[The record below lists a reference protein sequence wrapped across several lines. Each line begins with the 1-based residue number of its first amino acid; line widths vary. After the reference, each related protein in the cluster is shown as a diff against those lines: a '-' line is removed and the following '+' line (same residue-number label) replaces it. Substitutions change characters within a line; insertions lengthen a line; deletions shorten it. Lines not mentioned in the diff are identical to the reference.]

1 MATVAILVAGPV
13 KADTITD
20 DPLHFSCGNCLND
33 NGTVTPTT
41 GGAPTDITV
50 TSSPARSGDLTLKIL
65 VPNNF
70 TAPATDAVTGMINGT
85 SFTGTAH
92 LFSTTAW
99 TSGDLDSGFLG
110 ITNFANGAPPNP
122 LNAWLPSTDSVD
134 PGATGFFVLTLD
146 LGQVSLNSPGGS
158 SPIDL
163 SLGSLGLGGLVL
175 GDLMTADGDV
185 TTAQSAALFVEP
197 QLAATPIPNT
207 LALMIGGLLFIFGA
221 GKKWG
226 RKEPM
231 SATYGM
237 TAA

>member
-1 MATVAILVAGPV
+1 MAPLRGRTPPALVRVVAQGLKSKVACV
-13 KADTITD
+13 
-20 DPLHFSCGNCLND
+20 
-33 NGTVTPTT
+33 
-41 GGAPTDITV
+41 
-50 TSSPARSGDLTLKIL
+50 
-65 VPNNF
+65 
-70 TAPATDAVTGMINGT
+70 
-85 SFTGTAH
+85 
-92 LFSTTAW
+92 
-99 TSGDLDSGFLG
+99 GF
-110 ITNFANGAPPNP
+110 
-122 LNAWLPSTDSVD
+122 DC
-134 PGATGFFVLTLD
+134 
-146 LGQVSLNSPGGS
+146 
-158 SPIDL
+158 L